1 MDASGGSRRSRF
13 HLHRLDGVPG
23 RTDLACVAGAR
34 SGTGMTRSAILF
46 APMLFLVA
54 CSGGGG
60 GVVSPAPSPTP
71 SPTATPQVTIT
82 VNPATAALA
91 TNAVQQ
97 FACAVAGSADTGC
110 SWTVQEANGG
120 TVSANG
126 LYTAPAAAGTFHV
139 IAKSNAD
146 AGKTAGAVVTV
157 KLPAGAKPWVT
168 AYYLGYFWDTMY
180 PPEKV
185 DMTALTHFVFGR
197 VAPGGGTLH
206 GAPGDVIE
214 GAGTAH
220 EAKLSPDGVRSVE
233 DYLVRRAHDA
243 GRKAL
248 LMLGGAADGDG
259 FLLSTTDAVRPRFA
273 RNIADYMVAH
283 DYDGLDLDWEDKFEG
298 SDTITPHVSGDEAKR
313 RLFALIADL
322 RAEFAKRPRYQGA
335 GKGALL
341 TLPGY
346 TVSINDLEAGGKVPQ
361 WQADLANAVDQYNMM
376 SYGIGTTW
384 SGNGWLSWFSSPIFG
399 AAGKTPRDLASS
411 VEAYEKTGVPRSKI
425 GIGIGFYGIYFGPGV
440 TGPRQ
445 STEANRIFEV
455 DDVALRYSELVR
467 MGYLANGTYAWDEIA
482 KVGYRSYG
490 GGGFTPAGSGRNR
503 AGFLS
508 YEDSASIAAK
518 AAWVREAGL
527 GGTILWAINYDYL
540 PNGTSPL
547 LNAVKAEFKPAAP

>member
-1 MDASGGSRRSRF
+1 
-13 HLHRLDGVPG
+13 
-23 RTDLACVAGAR
+23 
-34 SGTGMTRSAILF
+34 MTRTAILF
-46 APMLFLVA
+46 APMLFLSA

-60 GVVSPAPSPTP
+60 GGGVVTPAPSPAPSA
-71 SPTATPQVTIT
+71 TATPQVTLAVT
-82 VNPATAALA
+82 PATAALA
-91 TNAVQQ
+91 TNGTQQ
-97 FACAVAGSADTGC
+97 FACAVMGAADTGC
-110 SWTVQEANGG
+110 SWAVQEAGGG
-120 TVSANG
+120 TVSAAG
-126 LYTAPAAAGTFHV
+126 LYVAPGAAGTFHV
-139 IAKSNAD
+139 VAKSSAD
-146 AGKTAGAVVTV
+146 ASKTATATVTV
-157 KLPAGAKPWVT
+157 TLPGAARPWVT
-168 AYYLGYFWDTMY
+168 AYYLGYFWDIMY

-185 DMTALTHFVFGR
+185 DMAALTLFVFGR
-197 VAPGGGTLH
+197 VAPGGGTLNGNP
-206 GAPGDVIE
+206 GAVMQ

-233 DYLVRRAHDA
+233 DYLVKRTHDA
-243 GRKAL
+243 NRKAL

-259 FLLSTTDAVRPRFA
+259 FLRSTTDAVRPTFVK
-273 RNIADYMVAH
+273 NIIDYMVAH

-298 SDTITPHVSGDEAKR
+298 SDDITPHVSGDEAKR
-313 RLFALIADL
+313 RVFALIADL
-322 RAEFAKRPRYQGA
+322 RTEFAKRPRYQGA
-335 GKGALL
+335 GKTALL

-346 TVSINDLEAGGKVPQ
+346 TVSINDLEPGGKVEQ

-399 AAGKTPRDLASS
+399 ATGKTPRDLASS
-411 VEAYEKTGVPRSKI
+411 VDAYVKTGVPRSKL

-445 STEANRIFEV
+445 DTEANRIFEV

-467 MGYLANGTYAWDEIA
+467 MGYLSNGTYQWDDIA
-482 KVGYRSYG
+482 KVGYRSYA
-490 GGGFTPAGSGRNR
+490 GGGFTPAGSGRNK

-508 YEDSASIAAK
+508 YEDEASIAAK

-547 LNAVKAEFKPAAP
+547 LSAVKRNFETDKP

>member
-1 MDASGGSRRSRF
+1 MN
-13 HLHRLDGVPG
+13 
-23 RTDLACVAGAR
+23 
-34 SGTGMTRSAILF
+34 RSAPTL
-46 APMLFLVA
+46 ALMLFLAA
-54 CSGGGG
+54 CSGGGGG
-60 GVVSPAPSPTP
+60 GVVSPTPSPTP
-71 SPTATPQVTIT
+71 SPTATGQVTIKIT
-82 VNPATAALA
+82 PAAAQVA
-91 TNAVQQ
+91 ANGNQQ
-97 FACAVAGSADTGC
+97 FACAVTGDIDTRCGW
-110 SWTVQEANGG
+110 SVQEANGG
-120 TVSANG
+120 SVSIAG
-126 LYTAPAAAGTFHV
+126 LYVAPEMAGTYHV
-139 IAKSNAD
+139 IAKSLAD
-146 AGKTAGAVVTV
+146 PSKTATATVAVT
-157 KLPAGAKPWVT
+157 LPGVARPWVT
-168 AYYLGYFWDTMY
+168 AYYLGYFWDNMY

-206 GAPGDVIE
+206 GAPGAVVE

-233 DYLVRRAHDA
+233 DYLVKRTHDA

-259 FLLSTTDAVRPRFA
+259 FLLSTSDAVRPVFV

-298 SDTITPHVSGDEAKR
+298 SDDITPHVSGDEAKR
-313 RLFALIADL
+313 RVFALIADL

-335 GKGALL
+335 GKAALL

-346 TVSINDLEAGGKVPQ
+346 TVSINDLEPGGKVPQ

-399 AAGKTPRDLASS
+399 ATGKTPRDLASS
-411 VEAYEKTGVPRSKI
+411 VEAYAKTGVPRSKI

-445 STEANRIFEV
+445 DTEANRIFEV

-467 MGYLANGTYAWDEIA
+467 MGYLTNGTYHWDAEA
-482 KVGYRSYG
+482 QVGYRSYAG
-490 GGGFTPAGSGRNR
+490 GGYTPAGSGRNK

-508 YEDSASIAAK
+508 FENEQSIAAK

-547 LNAVKAEFKPAAP
+547 LGAVKKEFAPVAP